1 MYLFSRC
8 APQVLEC
15 IRRDR
20 FWCDDFSR
28 VLATLT
34 YAVGLHTVS
43 SEGPAH
49 DQPVCELPSWFAGAA
64 MVETQH
70 GILLHTM
77 LNGEGYHFDAARPP
91 AGVRVAGQSAPC
103 LSAAVAGLSE
113 ERAAAVNAAPRTAGP
128 SGTAPGPSGTAQPVV
143 LGSPLRVAKDHA
155 HSDRVDVRSE
165 LSASGGRVK
174 QFEVELTPSA
184 TSQYPN
190 APADEERRNNANSL
204 RLGRARAL
212 FQPAEVQKAAHDAEA
227 ARKRAERAAKAPG
240 KELRQT
246 TITRMG
252 TLSHASEEMSN
263 SDKLSRCEL
272 ALCSRPL
279 RRRLGRP
286 RCHPSRRS
294 RRVQGLRKRL
304 PRRLRPT
311 SLT

>member
-1 MYLFSRC
+1 
-8 APQVLEC
+8 
-15 IRRDR
+15 
-20 FWCDDFSR
+20 
-28 VLATLT
+28 
-34 YAVGLHTVS
+34 
-43 SEGPAH
+43 
-49 DQPVCELPSWFAGAA
+49 

-143 LGSPLRVAKDHA
+143 LGSPLRVDSDHA
-155 HSDRVDVRSE
+155 HSDRVEVRSE
-165 LSASGGRVK
+165 VSASGGRVK
-174 QFEVELTPSA
+174 QFEFELTPSA
-184 TSQYPN
+184 ASQYPN
-190 APADEERRNNANSL
+190 APADSERRKNANAA

-227 ARKRAERAAKAPG
+227 ARERGLNARPK
-240 KELRQT
+240 LRERSSDRRRSPEWEPSATPPRRCQT
-246 TITRMG
+246 LT
-252 TLSHASEEMSN
+252 SY
-263 SDKLSRCEL
+263 RCEL